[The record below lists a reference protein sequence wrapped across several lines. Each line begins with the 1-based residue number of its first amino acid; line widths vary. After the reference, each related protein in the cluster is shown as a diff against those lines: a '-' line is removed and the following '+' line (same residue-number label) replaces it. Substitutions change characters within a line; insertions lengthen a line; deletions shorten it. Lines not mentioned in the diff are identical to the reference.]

1 MLAGDEVNLVSLRW
15 SWIAMVRPDDA
26 GTPVATWRV
35 ILFAKHDTVS
45 ASKGRNSLPIDADD
59 TVRLRPPCFHPFDH
73 NRHRGYPPLAF
84 GLSVVMAL
92 STFWIPGSV

>member
-1 MLAGDEVNLVSLRW
+1 MPTDRRYTCLYPLCSILPLQERVLAGDEVNLVSLRW

-59 TVRLRPPCFHPFDH
+59 TVRQA
-73 NRHRGYPPLAF
+73 PLP
-84 GLSVVMAL
+84 S
-92 STFWIPGSV
+92 SI